1 MKPTSATPEI
11 FLTVAD
17 PWGGHRLDVFLV
29 SQLEDFSR
37 TRVRKLIEEGNV
49 TAQFEAKALKPNLVL
64 KVGQSFRIQIPPPEE
79 THLAAQPLELDI
91 LFEDEDLLVLNKP
104 AGLVVHPGAGNPDH
118 TLINALIAHCP
129 KIRGVG
135 GVNRPGLVHR
145 LDKDTSGLLV
155 VAKSDVAFK
164 SLVRELKSR
173 YLSRIY
179 LGLVKGRLDE
189 KGKVDAPIGRHPGA
203 RNKMGVRP
211 DDGKPAIT
219 HFETLQALDEASFLI
234 FKLETG
240 RTHQI
245 RVHLQFIK
253 HPVLGDTV
261 YGNAS
266 ETIPRQM
273 LHAFRLNFKHPVTKE
288 PLYFMAPP
296 PKDFTLCAR
305 QLGFTLPR
313 WESLNWKTGDDGKG
327 ASKPKAGKKP

>member
-1 MKPTSATPEI
+1 MNPSSRTPEI
-11 FLTVAD
+11 LLTVSA
-17 PWGGHRLDVFLV
+17 PWGGQRLDVFLV
-29 SQLEDFSR
+29 SELKDFSR
-37 TRVRKLIEEGNV
+37 TRVRKLIEDGNV
-49 TAQFEAKALKPNLVL
+49 VAQFEFKALKPNMVL
-64 KVGQSFRIQIPPPEE
+64 KAGQSFRIFIPPPEE
-79 THLAAQPLELDI
+79 THLAAQPLDLDI

-129 KIRGVG
+129 KIQGVG

-155 VAKSDVAFK
+155 VAKSDLAFK
-164 SLVRELKSR
+164 GLVRELKSR

-203 RNKMGVRP
+203 RNKMSVRP
-211 DDGKPAIT
+211 DDGKPAVT
-219 HFETLQALDEASFLI
+219 HFQTLEASDDASFLI

-245 RVHLQFIK
+245 RVHLQYIK
-253 HPVLGDTV
+253 HSILGDLV
-261 YGNAS
+261 YGNPS
-266 ETIPRQM
+266 EIALRQM
-273 LHAFRLNFKHPVTKE
+273 LHAFRLSFKHPKTKE
-288 PLYFMAPP
+288 TLSFLAPP
-296 PKDFTLCAR
+296 PKDFTDCVR
-305 QLGFTLPR
+305 HLGFSIPQ
-313 WESLNWKTGDDGKG
+313 WEKLDWTPSRV